1 MGMTSEEPITHLEW
15 FTDLLKQA
23 GLRPA
28 EHLLVMTLPGSY
40 LDRFAH
46 EQQAP
51 SRPLQPDGGTGT
63 GGRMSAPATRV
74 FLLPAALYLTSL
86 PDTFWSRLI
95 PGTHKGP
102 SAPNLP
108 LCHYMSPGP

>member
-1 MGMTSEEPITHLEW
+1 MMVGVAMGMTSEEPITHLEW

-74 FLLPAALYLTSL
+74 FLLPAGPPL
-86 PDTFWSRLI
+86 SRL
-95 PGTHKGP
+95 
-102 SAPNLP
+102 
-108 LCHYMSPGP
+108 SP

>member
-51 SRPLQPDGGTGT
+51 SRPL
-63 GGRMSAPATRV
+63 
-74 FLLPAALYLTSL
+74 PAALYLTSL

-102 SAPNLP
+102 SAPNRTP
-108 LCHYMSPGP
+108 CHYMSPGP